1 MLKPHDLSALVSC
14 TPTEVSVVDVP
25 SHHKYLLF
33 SGAKVTLVQVDQQA
47 NGLLAKWLCIDLA
60 WVQDERIVHLMQE
73 RECQLRSRRA
83 AQVRRAATDLE
94 DLHLTSA
101 LVVIEDEQL
110 ARKRACAA
118 RVIELVDRERE
129 DDPPQQ
135 CRTARWVRQTLR
147 RRRRARRSSPSRRQS
162 CGRCRSSR
170 SSYRSSSSKRRRTSG
185 TGIGATSGA
194 RARARAAGGYCVLA
208 LGRALRIAYCVLRIG
223 AKGQVGFPI
232 RLGGVSYTIRI
243 LMYLDVSC
251 VYPEGYMYPL
261 CILMYLKC
269 ILPALLHSKR
279 IHVS

>member
-1 MLKPHDLSALVSC
+1 VLTTTGIALVLDKMLKPHDLSALVSC

-185 TGIGATSGA
+185 RRNRRYERRKSSRPRRRRVLRIGVRT
-194 RARARAAGGYCVLA
+194 C
-208 LGRALRIAYCVLRIG
+208 IAYCVLRIAYWG
-223 AKGQVGFPI
+223 
-232 RLGGVSYTIRI
+232 
-243 LMYLDVSC
+243 
-251 VYPEGYMYPL
+251 
-261 CILMYLKC
+261 
-269 ILPALLHSKR
+269 
-279 IHVS
+279 